1 MQWIT
6 RDFTTS
12 MEWFLQQGMSKVE
25 SLIRLGEIEAAL
37 VLTSTCI
44 NKILINLGLRHI
56 SESVCERDLWT
67 SLKAFSLCSSS
78 YCLLAFLKYDQ
89 SCLYDILKRNWDHL
103 QKRPYNIKM
112 NKV

>member
-25 SLIRLGEIEAAL
+25 PLIRLGEIEAAL

-67 SLKAFSLCSSS
+67 SLKVFSLCSSS

-89 SCLYDILKRNWDHL
+89 SCSWY
-103 QKRPYNIKM
+103 IK
-112 NKV
+112 KQLRS